1 MNAGM
6 KSFAASKAVT
16 VVVTL
21 LWAVCPL
28 GLFQGQAQSD
38 RTSIEFV
45 SGQFNISENT
55 RTVTLPL
62 RLVGAWSGSV
72 PMVEYATQDG
82 TAVSGRDYVAQAG
95 RAEVIYGWE
104 QPLEIFVVITL
115 LDDTLVEGEESFSV
129 VLSNPTRGVVL

>member
-1 MNAGM
+1 MNARLKG
-6 KSFAASKAVT
+6 FAASKAFT
-16 VVVTL
+16 AVVTL
-21 LWAVCPL
+21 WWAVCPL
-28 GLFQGQAQSD
+28 ALFQGQSQND
-38 RTSIEFV
+38 RSSIEFV
-45 SGQFNISENT
+45 SGHFNVSENT

-104 QPLEIFVVITL
+104 QPLEIFVVIT
-115 LDDTLVEGEESFSV
+115 
-129 VLSNPTRGVVL
+129 VL